1 MAATS
6 AQSSANTSVK
16 DIFENLNYG
25 PATDADV
32 VAKAWLD
39 DHGRQFGH
47 FINNQWDKPDGGVQ
61 VQIHNP
67 CTGELLATVTEASE
81 TDVEKAAKSAKA
93 TFESWSKLT
102 DNVRARHLYS
112 VARHV
117 QKHQQLFSVLETLDT
132 GRVMRE
138 SRDVEVPQ
146 AVRLL
151 YHYAGW
157 AQLRETEL
165 QGYKPYGVVAVL
177 PSLARPLV
185 SLVQRLAVSLAT
197 GNTVVVCP
205 SPVTPL
211 SALLFAE
218 VCREAGLP
226 EGVVSVLTDGR
237 DSGGLRKL
245 VMREEVDKVAYAGT
259 TREGQMLRQLLA
271 GSGKSLSLE
280 LSGRSAMLVFDNA
293 DLDSVVEGVVEAGW
307 GYQGQLNTS
316 ASRLLVQEPV
326 VEKLTHKLRQRLE
339 KVRVGS
345 SLEKNNDVGA
355 MATEGLAETVGHAV
369 DEARQEGAQVYQA
382 STAGCS
388 GGCFYPPTLLVG
400 VQTASR
406 VVYEDIPGPV
416 VNLLPFRTAKEAMA
430 MANNSA
436 FAMAASVWTEN
447 VSLALEVCGGLQA
460 GTVWVNSHNMVDA
473 AAGSGGAKQSGSGR
487 VGSRRGLL
495 EYMQPSWTERT
506 SGAGKVNLGS
516 FGSTVAPRPSD
527 QSVGGAGDSP
537 QVDRTYKLY
546 YGGVQKRPDGQYS
559 RPVITTEGKVV
570 GQVSEASRKDV
581 RNAVEA
587 AQKAVAGWSKRAG
600 HNRAQVLYYIAENL
614 ETQREQLMQ
623 CLSSMT
629 GQPDEGCRAEVS
641 RALERLFFWAA
652 YCDKYGGSVQE
663 VPMYGRVYESNEA
676 VGVIGVACP
685 DSQPLLAFVSLFAA
699 AIARGNAVVMI
710 PSEKYPL
717 AAAQLYHVFDS
728 SDLPGGVVNIL
739 TGNRDHLT
747 RVLAEH
753 HDVQAVWYFGSQ
765 EGSKF
770 VEHAAAENLKRTWVN
785 DGKARDFTDASQGC
799 GEELLFQST
808 QPKTVWIPMGE
819 IFAN

>member
-6 AQSSANTSVK
+6 VQGSSGASVK
-16 DIFENLNYG
+16 DIFDSLKYG
-25 PATDADV
+25 PAVDPDV

-47 FINNQWDKPDGGVQ
+47 FIDNQWYKPDGGVQ
-61 VQIHNP
+61 VQTNNP

-81 TDVEKAAKSAKA
+81 GDVEKAVQCARKA
-93 TFESWSKLT
+93 FDSWSKLS
-102 DNVRARHLYS
+102 DNARARHLYS
-112 VARHV
+112 IARHV
-117 QKHQQLFSVLETLDT
+117 QKHQQLFSVVETLDT

-138 SRDVEVPQ
+138 SRVNEVPQ

-151 YHYAGW
+151 YHSAGW
-157 AQLRETEL
+157 AQLRESEL

-177 PSLARPLV
+177 PSLSRPLV
-185 SLVQRLAVSLAT
+185 SLVQRLAVSLAM

-205 SPVTPL
+205 SSVTPL
-211 SALLFAE
+211 SALLLAE

-226 EGVVSVLTDGR
+226 EGVIGVLTDGR

-280 LSGRSAMLVFDNA
+280 LSGSCAMLVFDSA
-293 DLDSVVEGVVEAGW
+293 DLDSVVEGVVVAAW

-316 ASRLLVQEPV
+316 LSRLLVQESV
-326 VEKLTHKLRQRLE
+326 AEKLIHKLRQRLE
-339 KVRVGS
+339 KVRVGN

-355 MATEGLAETVGHAV
+355 MTTDHMAELIGNAV
-369 DEARQEGAQVYQA
+369 EEARQEGAQVYQA

-388 GGCFYPPTLLVG
+388 GSCFYPPTLLVG

-406 VVYEDIPGPV
+406 IVYEDIPGPV
-416 VNLLPFRTAKEAMA
+416 VNLLQFRTTKEAIA
-430 MANNSA
+430 IANNSN
-436 FAMAASVWTEN
+436 FAIGASVWTEN
-447 VSLALEVCGGLQA
+447 VSLALEASAGLQM
-460 GTVWVNSHNMVDA
+460 GTVWINSHSTDDA
-473 AAGSGGAKQSGSGR
+473 AAGFGGPRLSGSGR

-495 EYMQPSWTERT
+495 EYVQPSWVERT
-506 SGAGKVNLGS
+506 SGVGKLNLGS
-516 FGSTVAPRPSD
+516 FGSTVAPRPTD
-527 QSVGGAGDSP
+527 KSVGGAGDSP
-537 QVDRTYKLY
+537 QLDRTYKLY

-559 RPVITTEGKVV
+559 RPVITSEGKVV
-570 GQVSEASRKDV
+570 GHVSEASRKDV

-587 AQKAVAGWSKRAG
+587 AQKIVTGWSKRMG
-600 HNRAQVLYYIAENL
+600 HNKAQILYYIAENM
-614 ETQREQLMQ
+614 ETQKDELVEA
-623 CLSSMT
+623 LTSMT
-629 GQPDEGCRAEVS
+629 GQPQGQSEAEV
-641 RALERLFFWAA
+641 ALALKRLFFWAA
-652 YCDKYGGSVQE
+652 YCDKFGGSVQE
-663 VPMYGRVYESNEA
+663 APIYGSVIETNEA

-753 HDVQAVWYFGSQ
+753 HEVQAVWYFGSE

-785 DGKARDFTDASQGC
+785 NGKDRDFADEAQGC
-799 GEELLFQST
+799 GEEFLLQST